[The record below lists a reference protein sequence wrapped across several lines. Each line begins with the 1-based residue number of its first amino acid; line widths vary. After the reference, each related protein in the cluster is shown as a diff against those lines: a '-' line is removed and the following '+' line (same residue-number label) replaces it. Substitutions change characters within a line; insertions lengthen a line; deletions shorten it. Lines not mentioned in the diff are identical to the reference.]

1 MKKIYFT
8 PIFICFAFC
17 FSALSHAQI
26 LEVKARV
33 LDSLDKSPLVSAN
46 VILTGLRDSSAKFFT
61 STDIQGRFSVKP
73 TQRQSYQLKI
83 KFLGYKD
90 LDTTLVFS
98 QAVLDLGTLLLAPKT
113 SMLKQ
118 VEVVGQSALA
128 KQKGDTVELS
138 TKAYKTNKDA
148 SAEDLLKKMPGFTLE
163 NGNVQAQGENVGR
176 VLVDGK
182 EFFGD
187 DAAIALRNLPSEVID
202 KIQVFD
208 RLSEQSQ
215 FSGFDD
221 GNTIKTINIVTKA
234 DKRNGQFGKVY
245 GGYGTDDRYQA
256 GANVNYFKNARRISV
271 IGLSNNINQ
280 QNFSSQDLVG
290 IGGNQGGGNRGQGGQ
305 GGNRQQGSGNR
316 GQGGQGGGGQNNANN
331 FLVGQQSGITTTHS
345 IGVNYSDNWGKKTT
359 VTGSYF
365 FNQGNNVN
373 QQTLAR
379 TLFLANNLNQ
389 FYDQTSLSD
398 TKNQNHRLNFRIE
411 YKIDSANSLLI
422 TPRLSL
428 QTNQSFTDLTGA
440 NAQAERR
447 PLNSTQNTSS
457 SNAFAYNFGNEI
469 LFRHAFKK
477 RGKTYSVS
485 VTTNANQRE
494 SESFLLAQS
503 QFFQTN
509 GASNTNQNQKT
520 EQQVNGYA
528 LVGNVSYTE
537 PLTRRSILQLE
548 YNLSYSNNY
557 SDRKTNRFN
566 QLSQEFGILDTL
578 LSNTFDNDYI
588 THRGGA
594 SYRLNQSRRMQLTA
608 GFAYQNSELIGKQ
621 VFPRNNLTE
630 RTFNNL
636 LPNLNF
642 RYFFSIHKNI
652 RLIYRTSVNA
662 PSINQLQNVINN
674 SNPLFLSTGNPDLK
688 QSYNHNFS
696 LRYSANNPERATTFF
711 TFLNINQT
719 QNGIGNAT
727 FIAARD
733 TLIGNEVILK
743 RGSQLTLPININ
755 GLWNVNYFTVYGL
768 PIKKLKITV
777 NFNTRIGYSRLQSQI
792 NGNANLSDNYTL
804 SQGVNIA
811 SNISENIDFNL
822 SYTGNYNIV
831 ENSIQAQLNNSFY
844 SQTTNLR
851 TNFLFKNFLFQNDI
865 GHTWFTGL
873 TGGFN
878 QNFLLWNMSIGKK
891 FWKQTGELKLSVFDL
906 LNQNNSIVRNVADSY
921 IEDVRT
927 QVLRQYYMLI
937 FTYNLRMFK

>member
-1 MKKIYFT
+1 MKKIYVVV
-8 PIFICFAFC
+8 PFIIS
-17 FSALSHAQI
+17 FSLYTNTTSAQI
-26 LEVKARV
+26 FEVRARV

-46 VILTGLRDSSAKFFT
+46 VILTALRDSTVKYFA
-61 STDIQGRFSVKP
+61 STDVQGKFNIRLAPK
-73 TQRQSYQLKI
+73 QSYQLKI
-83 KFLGYKD
+83 RFLGYSD
-90 LDTTLVFS
+90 FDTTLIFT
-98 QAVLDLGTLLLAPKT
+98 QAALDLDTLLLAPKT
-113 SMLKQ
+113 SLLKQ
-118 VEVVGQSALA
+118 VEVLGQSALA

-138 TKAYKTNKDA
+138 TKAYKTNRDA
-148 SAEDLLKKMPGFTLE
+148 SAEDLLKKMPGFTIE

-234 DKRNGQFGKVY
+234 DKRNGQFGKIY
-245 GGYGTDDRYQA
+245 GGYGIDDRYQA
-256 GANVNYFKNARRISV
+256 GANVNYFKNTRRISV

-290 IGGNQGGGNRGQGGQ
+290 VSGNQGDGGGNRGQGGGRQ
-305 GGNRQQGSGNR
+305 GGGNRG
-316 GQGGQGGGGQNNANN
+316 GGQGGGGQNNVNN

-345 IGVNYSDNWGKKTT
+345 LGVNYSDNWGKKVTA
-359 VTGSYF
+359 TGSYF
-365 FNQGNNVN
+365 FNQSNNVN
-373 QQTLAR
+373 NQTLAR
-379 TLFLANNLNQ
+379 TLFLANNLSQ
-389 FYDQTSLSD
+389 FYEQTSSAE
-398 TKNQNHRLNFRIE
+398 TKNQNHRLNLRIE

-428 QTNQSFTDLTGA
+428 QTNQSLTNVAGA
-440 NAQAERR
+440 NSQAERQL
-447 PLNSTQNTSS
+447 LNSTQNTSS
-457 SNAFAYNFGNEI
+457 ANAFAYNFGSEI

-477 RGKTYSVS
+477 RGRTYSVS
-485 VTTNANQRE
+485 VTTNANSRE
-494 SESFLLAQS
+494 SESFLLAQN

-520 EQQVNGYA
+520 NQQTNGYT
-528 LVGNVSYTE
+528 LVGNLSYTE
-537 PLTRRSILQLE
+537 PLTRRSILQFE
-548 YNLSYSNNY
+548 YNLSYNNNY
-557 SDRKTNRFN
+557 SERKTNKFN
-566 QLSQEFGILDTL
+566 QLSQEFVILDTL
-578 LSNTFDNDYI
+578 LSNIFDNDYL
-588 THRGGA
+588 TQRGGV
-594 SYRLNQSRRMQLTA
+594 SYRVNQNRKMQLTA
-608 GFAYQNSELIGKQ
+608 GFSYQNSELIGEQ
-621 VFPRNNLTE
+621 LFPKNNLTE
-630 RTFNNL
+630 RTFNNV
-636 LPNLNF
+636 LPNLNL
-642 RYFFSIHKNI
+642 RYNFSTNKNL

-688 QSYNHNFS
+688 QSYNHNLSF
-696 LRYSANNPERATTFF
+696 RYSANNPEKATTFF
-711 TFLNINQT
+711 TFLNINQI

-727 FIAARD
+727 FIASRD
-733 TLIGNEVILK
+733 TLIANEVVLK
-743 RGSQLTLPININ
+743 RGSQLSQPINLN

-768 PIKKLKITV
+768 PIKKLKITL
-777 NFNTRIGYSRLQSQI
+777 NFNTRIGYSRLQSLI
-792 NGNANLSDNYTL
+792 NSNTNISDNYTV
-804 SQGVNIA
+804 SQGINIA

-822 SYTGNYNIV
+822 SYTGSYNV
-831 ENSIQAQLNNSFY
+831 VANSIQAQLNNNYY
-844 SQTTNLR
+844 SQSTNFR

-865 GHTWFTGL
+865 SHTWFTGL

-891 FWKQTGELKLSVFDL
+891 FWKQAGELKISVFDL

-921 IEDVRT
+921 LEDVRT